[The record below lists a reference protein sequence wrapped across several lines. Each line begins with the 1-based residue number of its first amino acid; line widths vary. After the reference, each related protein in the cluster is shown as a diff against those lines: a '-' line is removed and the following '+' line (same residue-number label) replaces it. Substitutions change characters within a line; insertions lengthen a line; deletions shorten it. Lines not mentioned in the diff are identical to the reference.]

1 MTRPS
6 ERNGTGA
13 QDPSSLSSGR
23 VPSPAT
29 GGINGSTQTRK
40 CPSDSIAD
48 CQKLWAPGTQMSQ
61 ADWAETCR
69 RAEDNL
75 GTKQ

>member
-29 GGINGSTQTRK
+29 GGINGSNQTRK
-40 CPSDSIAD
+40 GPSDSIAD
-48 CQKLWAPGTQMSQ
+48 YQKLWAPGTQMSQ

>member
-40 CPSDSIAD
+40 GPSDSIAD